1 MYMFFIRFVILSEV
15 LTEFPLHFLLPFF
28 LWWGTV
34 YNLAKVSVG
43 SDIMCPFATHVVL
56 GAFGDVQN
64 YRKEFTC
71 GVCVHALPLL

>member
-1 MYMFFIRFVILSEV
+1 MYMFFISFVILSQV
-15 LTEFPLHFLLPFF
+15 LTECPLHFLLPFF
-28 LWWGTV
+28 LCWGTV

-64 YRKEFTC
+64 NRKEFTC